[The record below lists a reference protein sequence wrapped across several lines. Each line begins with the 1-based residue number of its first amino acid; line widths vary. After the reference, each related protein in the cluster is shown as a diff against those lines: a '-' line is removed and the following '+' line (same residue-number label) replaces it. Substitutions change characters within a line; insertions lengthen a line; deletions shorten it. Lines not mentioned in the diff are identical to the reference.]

1 MGETGPVA
9 LAELISR
16 PSVLSSSLRGSGRF
30 SGHLPNA
37 LYGNVS
43 FSIRPQRTPPLRPA
57 LTLLLLDCPCLLH
70 RVPHLKKSLEPS
82 SCGCQQKS
90 LRWHLLIYLYP
101 NLPSPPE
108 RETQREWT
116 PSCHSRSGQ
125 SNNSA
130 LSAFADFPLDTE
142 MSADTSPF
150 VLTARPLPASSRLA
164 WSLHGHSRPHQP
176 KVLPALL
183 PGDWDQESQ
192 CHRISHYPGTGLF
205 SFLSAGASDPLLA
218 GVMGHEPVQPDIGY
232 SEVLAYVVGGD
243 FCPAERP
250 TAGDSAD

>member
-1 MGETGPVA
+1 M
-9 LAELISR
+9 
-16 PSVLSSSLRGSGRF
+16 
-30 SGHLPNA
+30 
-37 LYGNVS
+37 
-43 FSIRPQRTPPLRPA
+43 
-57 LTLLLLDCPCLLH
+57 
-70 RVPHLKKSLEPS
+70 
-82 SCGCQQKS
+82 
-90 LRWHLLIYLYP
+90 IYLYP

-116 PSCHSRSGQ
+116 PSCHSHSGQ

-150 VLTARPLPASSRLA
+150 VLTARPLPTSSRLA
-164 WSLHGHSRPHQP
+164 WSLHGHSSPHQP
-176 KVLPALL
+176 EVLPALL

-205 SFLSAGASDPLLA
+205 NFLSAGASDTLLA
-218 GVMGHEPVQPDIGY
+218 GVMGHGSVQPDIGY
-232 SEVLAYVVGGD
+232 SEVLAYVVGDD

-250 TAGDSAD
+250 TVGGPEGDHSLLSPPCPARATLWQVGIGVHWPEHCLQEGLLSQWMGHGDWKSKGSQRTHLT